1 MLIVIIVVI
10 ISIVII
16 SVIIISY
23 FIVSDFTMATDAVA
37 PPTAEGVE
45 SKDEKMSPEEKDK
58 KTKEFVEYM
67 RNAPGMAKI
76 KPEYDKLK

>member
-10 ISIVII
+10 ISIIVVI
-16 SVIIISY
+16 SIIYNI
-23 FIVSDFTMATDAVA
+23 IVSEFTMATDAVA